1 MLKTVHKKLVVDEQG
16 NPTEVIIPWAEFVEI
31 AELLGLDLNEEAV
44 RDLEQAR
51 HDRDT
56 GKKEAFLDI
65 TTL

>member
-44 RDLEQAR
+44 RDLEQP
-51 HDRDT
+51 
-56 GKKEAFLDI
+56 
-65 TTL
+65 

>member
-16 NPTEVIIPWAEFVEI
+16 NPTEVIIPWAEIVEI

-56 GKKEAFLDI
+56 DKKEAFLDI
-65 TTL
+65 NTL